1 MKKLIAGGTCALLVL
16 AGCGTRADDAEI
28 QAGAGGGTV
37 SLSQQSI
44 DELRAAT
51 GVAATGPTGAAPG
64 AVTAPSGTTTTTTGG
79 AAAAV
84 PGTTAGT
91 APAASS
97 GGATTANGKGGGT
110 NPAAASGGGATTAT
124 TSCKGAGAPVNIGQV
139 GTFSGVTGPAWAGGR
154 TAMAVW
160 VKDVNARGGV
170 ACHPVVL
177 HFADDGGDPARA
189 AALVQ
194 DQVKNGVVAFV
205 GGHDDLSIAGF
216 KQGVETAKVPAV
228 GGDAIAIEWN
238 QSPYLFPQGAGIL
251 DQIFG
256 LMKQNVDAGAKK
268 LGLLYCV
275 EVAACSVANKA
286 INSDG
291 LAGKA
296 GASVVYSSAISLT
309 QTDFTAQCQSAKNA
323 GADQL
328 GLAMDGSSMARV
340 ARSCAAVGYKPL
352 LGGIGGTISP
362 GQAEDPNLR
371 AFTLSTASPTAP
383 WTIFDTPGLKAY
395 KAAMNTYA
403 PGEKDSGSS
412 VQMWT
417 AGKLFEAAVAKLGA
431 AAQTKPLTAA
441 MIVDGLHQIKNDN
454 LGGLTGPL
462 TFPNGPAPSSG
473 CFFYEKLTTQ
483 GWTAPRGTKPVC
495 R

>member
-1 MKKLIAGGTCALLVL
+1 MKKLLVLGTCGALLL

-51 GVAATGPTGAAPG
+51 GGAAANTGAALS
-64 AVTAPSGTTTTTTGG
+64 AAPSGTTPTTPTGG
-79 AAAAV
+79 ATA
-84 PGTTAGT
+84 PGTTTGT

-97 GGATTANGKGGGT
+97 GGATTATTTKGGT
-110 NPAAASGGGATTAT
+110 NPAATSGGKATTAST
-124 TSCKGAGAPVNIGQV
+124 GCTSSGAPVNIGQV

-154 TAMAVW
+154 ASLAVW
-160 VKDVNARGGV
+160 AKDVNARGGV

-189 AALVQ
+189 ASLVQ
-194 DQVKNGVVAFV
+194 EQVKNGTVAFV

-216 KQGVETAKVPAV
+216 KQGIETAKVPAV

-238 QSPYLFPQGAGIL
+238 QSPYLFPQGAGII

-275 EVAACSVANKA
+275 EVAACAVANKA
-286 INSDG
+286 INQDG
-291 LAGKA
+291 LAAKA
-296 GASVVYSSAISLT
+296 GAQVVYNSAISLT

-323 GADQL
+323 GAEQL
-328 GLAMDGSSMARV
+328 ALGMDGSSMARV
-340 ARSCAAVGYKPL
+340 ARSCAAVGYRPL
-352 LGGIGGTISP
+352 FGGIGGTISP
-362 GQAEDPNLR
+362 GQAEDPTLR
-371 AFTLSTASPTAP
+371 QFTLSTATPTAP
-383 WTIFDTPGLKAY
+383 WTVFDNPGLKAY
-395 KAAMNTYA
+395 KAALDTYA
-403 PGEKDSGSS
+403 PGEEPSGSS

-417 AGKLFEAAVAKLGA
+417 AGKLFEAAVAKLGEA
-431 AAQTKPLTAA
+431 AKSKPLTAQ
-441 MIVDGLHQIKNDN
+441 MIIDGLHKIKNET

-462 TFPNGPAPSSG
+462 TFPEGPAPSSG
-473 CFFYEKLTTQ
+473 CVFYEKLTDK
-483 GWTAPRGTKPVC
+483 GWTAPRGSKPVC
-495 R
+495 H